1 MSVLV
6 GRNAV
11 RSNNQDERLKLN
23 LLKLKALLD
32 YTSDFGT
39 DNSPSGLLQRFNK
52 ILEEDLGINR
62 ILYFFRI
69 EEKWE
74 LLLNVNCAKEDV
86 AALDVERDLYPFTRT
101 TIVSSN
107 TSVGLREIDL
117 IIPVAQGNERQAFVL
132 LGDTNDRVRGV
143 SPIIIH
149 LTFAQTLTY
158 LSYIGL
164 RNWYEIERQNREKE
178 MRTQLELAASL
189 QRSLIIRPDRLP
201 KLAGV
206 KIATL
211 YRPFYEVG
219 GDYFDLLVLNNEELM
234 FCVSDVSGKG
244 IPAALITANY
254 KAHFKAQSLS
264 GVPLDQIVRK
274 LNDLMLDVAQDSN
287 AFITTFIGRYN
298 RQTRLLEYVNMGH
311 NAPLLY
317 NMQSGAL
324 RLLPSSTTALAM
336 VDVLSD
342 FEVSCVEMDED
353 TMLLCYTDGVSEWR
367 VEGKEMSRIDF
378 LEDFIKLY
386 RDPRAL
392 VAAIVARMDHEEVLG
407 LRETFDDISIVAL
420 KFSPNEDE

>member
-1 MSVLV
+1 MAVLV
-6 GRNAV
+6 GRGAAH
-11 RSNNQDERLKLN
+11 SNVQEERLKLN

-32 YTSDFGT
+32 YTSDFGS
-39 DNSPSGLLQRFNK
+39 DNSPRGLLQRFNK

-62 ILYFFRI
+62 ILYYFRI
-69 EEKWE
+69 EEKWN

-86 AALDVERDLYPFTRT
+86 TALDVVRDLYHFTRT

-107 TSVGLREIDL
+107 TSAGLREIDL
-117 IIPVAQGNERQAFVL
+117 IIPVAQGSEPQAFVL

-164 RNWYEIERQNREKE
+164 RNWYAIERQNREKE

-201 KLAGV
+201 KLQGV
-206 KIATL
+206 EVATL

-219 GDYFDLLVLNNEELM
+219 GDYFDLVVLNNEELM

-254 KAHFKAQSLS
+254 QAHFKAQATVGGSLE
-264 GVPLDQIVRK
+264 QIVRR
-274 LNDLMLDVAQDSN
+274 LNTLMLDIAQESS

-298 RQTRLLEYVNMGH
+298 TRSKLLEYVNMGH

-317 NMQSGAL
+317 HMESGEMELL
-324 RLLPSSTTALAM
+324 RSATTALAM
-336 VDVLSD
+336 VDDLAD
-342 FEVSCVEMDED
+342 FQVSKTVMTQD

-367 VEGKEMSRIDF
+367 VAGKEISRIDF
-378 LEDFIKLY
+378 LENYIRSY
-386 RDPRAL
+386 HDPRAL
-392 VAAIVARMDHEEVLG
+392 VAALVARMEHEEVLG

-420 KFSPNEDE
+420 KFSPDAHN

>member
-6 GRNAV
+6 GRNAG

-39 DNSPSGLLQRFNK
+39 DNAPSVLLQRFNK

-74 LLLNVNCAKEDV
+74 LLLNVNCAREDI

-117 IIPVAQGNERQAFVL
+117 IIPVVQGNERQAFVL

-178 MRTQLELAASL
+178 MRTQLELASSL
-189 QRSLIIRPDRLP
+189 QRSLVIRPDRLP
-201 KLAGV
+201 KLRGV

-219 GDYFDLLVLNNEELM
+219 G
-234 FCVSDVSGKG
+234 
-244 IPAALITANY
+244 I
-254 KAHFKAQSLS
+254 
-264 GVPLDQIVRK
+264 
-274 LNDLMLDVAQDSN
+274 
-287 AFITTFIGRYN
+287 
-298 RQTRLLEYVNMGH
+298 
-311 NAPLLY
+311 
-317 NMQSGAL
+317 
-324 RLLPSSTTALAM
+324 SSTSWCLTMRNLC
-336 VDVLSD
+336 S
-342 FEVSCVEMDED
+342 VSR
-353 TMLLCYTDGVSEWR
+353 T
-367 VEGKEMSRIDF
+367 SRERGF
-378 LEDFIKLY
+378 L
-386 RDPRAL
+386 RR
-392 VAAIVARMDHEEVLG
+392 
-407 LRETFDDISIVAL
+407 
-420 KFSPNEDE
+420 